1 MKLYTPGDSLVKK
14 SNTLYIQV
22 LVAIVIGVAVGHLWP
37 ETGVTLR
44 PFGDGFIKLVKMLIA
59 PIIFT
64 TVVAGLAGMGD
75 LKRAGR
81 VGIRSLIYF
90 EVVTTFAL
98 IIGLIV
104 SNVLHPGAG
113 MHAVP
118 TEADIRAVAQ
128 YTNAAKEMH
137 MADFFLHIIPNTFVS
152 AFAEGELLQ
161 VLLLAILF
169 GIALGRLG
177 DHGRPILNLVNEVA
191 RVMFGIV
198 SIVTKLAPIAA
209 LGAMAFT
216 VGRYG
221 LGSLVSLAKL
231 MACVY
236 LTCALFIFVLLGLV
250 ARMAGFRLMKILK
263 LIREELLIV
272 LGTSSSESALPMLMD
287 RMEKVGCARP
297 VVGIVVPAG
306 YSFNLDG
313 TCIYLTMAALFV
325 AQATDTTLT
334 LWHQIAL
341 LLTLLITS
349 KGASGVVG
357 SGFIVLAATL
367 SISKDIPVAGIAL
380 ILGIDRFMAEA
391 RALTNFIGNAVATL
405 VIARWEGAFDES
417 KAGDILAK
425 PKSWAK
431 SSSK

>member
-1 MKLYTPGDSLVKK
+1 MQLDTPGEPTAKK
-14 SNTLYIQV
+14 RNTLYLQV
-22 LVAIVIGVAVGHLWP
+22 LVAIVIGIVVGHFWP
-37 ETGVTLR
+37 ETGVKLR

-81 VGIRSLIYF
+81 VGGRALIYF

-104 SNVLHPGAG
+104 SNLFQPGAG

-118 TEADIRAVAQ
+118 TAADMKAVAA
-128 YTNAAKEMH
+128 YTNAAKEMNTV
-137 MADFFLHIIPNTFVS
+137 DFLLHIIPNTFVS

-169 GIALGRLG
+169 GVALGRLG
-177 DHGRPILNLVNEVA
+177 DHGRPIMNLINEVA

-221 LGSLVSLAKL
+221 LGSLMSLAKL

-236 LTCALFIFVLLGLV
+236 LTCALFIFVVLGIV
-250 ARMAGFRLMKILK
+250 ARIAGFRLLKILK

-287 RMEKVGCARP
+287 KMEKVGCARP

-325 AQATDTTLT
+325 AQATDTNLT
-334 LWHQIAL
+334 LWHQLAL
-341 LLTLLITS
+341 LATLLITS
-349 KGASGVVG
+349 KGASGVTG

-367 SISKDIPVAGIAL
+367 SVAKDIPVAGMAL
-380 ILGIDRFMAEA
+380 ILGIDRFMSEA
-391 RALTNFIGNAVATL
+391 RSLTNFTGNAVATL
-405 VIARWEGAFDES
+405 VIAKWEGAFDES
-417 KAGDILAK
+417 KAGDILVR
-425 PKSWAK
+425 
-431 SSSK
+431 SKV

>member
-1 MKLYTPGDSLVKK
+1 MDTPLEPFVKK
-14 SNTLYIQV
+14 RSTLYIQV
-22 LVAIVIGVAVGHLWP
+22 LVAIVIGVLVGHFWP

-64 TVVAGLAGMGD
+64 TVAVGLAGMGD

-81 VGIRSLIYF
+81 VGTRALIYF
-90 EVVTTFAL
+90 EVLTTFAL
-98 IIGLIV
+98 ILGLIV
-104 SNVLHPGAG
+104 SNVFQPGAG

-118 TEADIRAVAQ
+118 TEADMKAVAQ

-137 MADFFLHIIPNTFVS
+137 MVDFFLHIIPNTFVS
-152 AFAEGELLQ
+152 AFVDGELLQ
-161 VLLLAILF
+161 VLLLALLF
-169 GIALGRLG
+169 GVALARLG
-177 DHGRPILNLVNEVA
+177 DHGRSIMNLINAVS

-209 LGAMAFT
+209 FGAMAFT

-221 LGSLVSLAKL
+221 LGSLVTLAKL

-236 LTCALFIFVLLGLV
+236 FTCALFIFVVLGIV
-250 ARMAGFRLMKILK
+250 ARMAGFRLLKILK

-287 RMEKVGCARP
+287 RLEKVGCQRS
-297 VVGIVVPAG
+297 VVGIVLPAG

-325 AQATDTTLT
+325 AQATDTSLT
-334 LWHQIAL
+334 LSHQIAL

-367 SISKDIPVAGIAL
+367 SISKDIPVAGMAL

-391 RALTNFIGNAVATL
+391 RALTNFIGNAVGTL

-417 KAGDILAK
+417 KAVDIMAS
-425 PKSWAK
+425 PKS
-431 SSSK
+431 